1 MTPRTN
7 EGNYTNGWG
16 EWSKHVL
23 LELERLNERTEG
35 ISTKIND
42 MKSELMMLVKEVEN
56 IKGLEEKIHNINVE
70 LATIKMKFS
79 MIGAAIGGAAAIIVQ
94 VGSLLLQYFKG

>member
-1 MTPRTN
+1 MTPKTN
-7 EGNYTNGWG
+7 EGSYTNGWG

-23 LELERLNERTEG
+23 LELERLNEKTEN

-42 MKSELMMLVKEVEN
+42 MKGELLMLIKETEN
-56 IKGLEEKIHNINVE
+56 IQGIEEKIHNINVE

-79 MIGAAIGGAAAIIVQ
+79 MIGAAIGGAAAIVVQ
-94 VGSLLLQYFKG
+94 LGSLLIQYFKG